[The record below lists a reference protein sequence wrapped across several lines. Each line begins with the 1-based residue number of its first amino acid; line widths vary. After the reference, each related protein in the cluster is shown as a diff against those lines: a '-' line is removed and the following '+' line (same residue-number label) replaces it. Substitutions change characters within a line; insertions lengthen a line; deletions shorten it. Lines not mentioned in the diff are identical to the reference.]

1 MAANAVAFHSR
12 VRTAHCLPA
21 KSETNE
27 SQFKM
32 TQRRKKAISKRYKKE
47 RKKKIKMKFKQ
58 DRRRNKK
65 LLGTR
70 YKLAMLEKKG

>member
-12 VRTAHCLPA
+12 VRTAHRHPKLPQQPA

-32 TQRRKKAISKRYKKE
+32 TQRRKKAIQKDPKKKE
-47 RKKKIKMKFKQ
+47 RKNSK
-58 DRRRNKK
+58 
-65 LLGTR
+65 
-70 YKLAMLEKKG
+70 